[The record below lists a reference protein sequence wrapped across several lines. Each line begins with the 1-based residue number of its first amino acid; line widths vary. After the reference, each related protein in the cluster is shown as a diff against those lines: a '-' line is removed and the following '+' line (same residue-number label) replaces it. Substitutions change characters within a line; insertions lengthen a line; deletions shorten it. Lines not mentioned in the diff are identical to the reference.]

1 MTRNNSTKETILFYD
16 GECGFCN
23 SMVALVLK
31 NERDQAIRFCALQ
44 SDKAE
49 EILTKVGVLSIDPQT
64 MYFLEDGTIYARSDA
79 ALQVSQHLRW
89 YYRWLRVFRF
99 VPQSWRDFLYDFIAK
114 RRKTLRKGY
123 CVLPEER
130 QRIRFIN

>member
-1 MTRNNSTKETILFYD
+1 MNLNDSEKETILFYD

-23 SMVALVLK
+23 SMVALVLA

-49 EILTKVGVLSIDPQT
+49 EILAKDGLLSIDPQT
-64 MYFLEDGTIYARSDA
+64 MYFLEEGKIYARSDA
-79 ALQVSQHLRW
+79 ALQIAIHLRW
-89 YYRWLRVFRF
+89 YYRWLCVFCF
-99 VPQSWRDFLYDFIAK
+99 VPKRWRDFLYDFIAK

-130 QRIRFIN
+130 QRGRFL